1 MKTNQTAVEWLKE
14 MLIDNKY
21 LSKDAE
27 HLLEEALAMEQE
39 QNIKFTQRCL
49 DKALDLDVRTA
60 YSQVEQYYNETYEK

>member
-1 MKTNQTAVEWLKE
+1 MKKQTAVEWLKE

-27 HLLEEALAMEQE
+27 HLFEEALAMEKE